1 MTAGVRVTE
10 GSSVL
15 RWVAIGDSY
24 TIGTSV
30 ASGDRWP
37 DQLIGRLDADRP
49 GADGS
54 GLGSRLVLVA
64 NHAVNGSTA
73 ADVRRAQLPR
83 LLAEPDLGFA
93 SLLVGVNDVVRG
105 VPPPRFHDDVAAI
118 LDALLGR
125 LSPDRILAVETP
137 DYTVTPMGAAFGEP
151 AARRA
156 GIVAFNAAVA
166 ELCAERGILFV
177 DGIFAI
183 STAASTDPVLVATDG
198 LHPSAAQYRRWV
210 VERVEPAVRGLLAR
224 P

>member
-1 MTAGVRVTE
+1 M
-10 GSSVL
+10 

-30 ASGDRWP
+30 AAAERWP

-54 GLGSRLVLVA
+54 GARPRLVLAA

-73 ADVRRAQLPR
+73 ADIRRAQLPR

-105 VPPPRFHDDVAAI
+105 VPAPRFRDDVAAI

-151 AARRA
+151 AARRSW
-156 GIVAFNAAVA
+156 IVAFNAAVA
-166 ELCAERGILFV
+166 GLCAERGIRFV

-183 STAASTDPVLVATDG
+183 STAAAADPALVAADG

-210 VERVEPAVRGLLAR
+210 VERIEPVVRGLLDR
-224 P
+224 PDRS

>member
-1 MTAGVRVTE
+1 MTE
-10 GSSVL
+10 GPSVL

-30 ASGDRWP
+30 ATGDRWP
-37 DQLIGRLDADRP
+37 DQLAGRLDADP
-49 GADGS
+49 SGGAP
-54 GLGSRLVLVA
+54 RLVLVA
-64 NHAVNGSTA
+64 NLAVNGSTA

-83 LLAEPDLGFA
+83 LIADPGLGFA
-93 SLLVGVNDVVRG
+93 SLLVGVNDVVQG
-105 VPPPRFHDDVAAI
+105 VPAPRFRDDVAAI

-125 LSPDRILAVETP
+125 LPADRILAVETP

-151 AARRA
+151 AAQRA
-156 GIVAFNAAVA
+156 GIVAYNAAVSG
-166 ELCAERGILFV
+166 LCAEHGIAFV

-183 STAASTDPVLVATDG
+183 STDAAGDPALVASDG

-210 VERVEPAVRGLLAR
+210 VERIEPVVRGLLAR

>member
-1 MTAGVRVTE
+1 VT
-10 GSSVL
+10 GGASVL
-15 RWVAIGDSY
+15 PWVAIGDSY

-30 ASGDRWP
+30 AAADRWP
-37 DQLIGRLDADRP
+37 DQLVGRLDADRP
-49 GADGS
+49 GAGR
-54 GLGSRLVLVA
+54 RLVLVA

-93 SLLVGVNDVVRG
+93 SLLVGVNDVVQG
-105 VPPPRFHDDVAAI
+105 VPAQRFREDVAAI
-118 LDALLGR
+118 LDGLLGR
-125 LSPDRILAVETP
+125 LPPDRIVAVETP

-156 GIVAFNAAVA
+156 GIVACNAVVA
-166 ELCAERGILFV
+166 ALCAERGIPFI
-177 DGIFAI
+177 DGVFAI
-183 STAASTDPVLVATDG
+183 STAAAVDPALVAGDG

-210 VERVEPAVRGLLAR
+210 VERIEPAVRSLLDR